1 MMSFFYC
8 GVDLKDFL
16 FKGLNTASW
25 RGLFGICVMITTLA
39 LGHEGLHLLKRY
51 FLTRFLQ
58 IRKQLLSR
66 TTSRSPDTSD
76 DEAGALSQALSRRR
90 RNRQE
95 EGSGEPAPRS
105 LLEESDHHEGDGDT
119 EVITQRPGGSG
130 LGGSHG
136 GFLYLGVSSVLHS
149 IYMFLGF
156 TLMNAV
162 MSFNAW
168 ILVAVGVGVA
178 IGYFLFGN
186 YRRED
191 ILIRPLSRE
200 TTSTNDNESGG
211 CPSPPTN
218 SNEENLRK
226 CLNYGATT
234 TTSPE
239 EGGESSRLVVGA
251 QVHFPRNILGS
262 STPT

>member
-1 MMSFFYC
+1 MSFFYC
-8 GVDLKDFL
+8 GVDLHDFL
-16 FKGLNTASW
+16 FKGLNTVSW
-25 RGLFGICVMITTLA
+25 RGLFGICVMITALA
-39 LGHEGLHLLKRY
+39 LGHEGLHVLKRF

-58 IRKQLLSR
+58 IRKQLLPRSPSR
-66 TTSRSPDTSD
+66 TPDSSD
-76 DEAGALSQALSRRR
+76 DEAASSSQAVSRRR

-119 EVITQRPGGSG
+119 DVITQRPGGV
-130 LGGSHG
+130 GGSHG
-136 GFLYLGVSSVLHS
+136 GFLYLGISSVLHA

-168 ILVAVGVGVA
+168 ILVAVGIGVA

-200 TTSTNDNESGG
+200 TTSMNDESGS
-211 CPSPPTN
+211 PSPPN
-218 SNEENLRK
+218 SDENLRK
-226 CLNYGATT
+226 CVSYGATT
-234 TTSPE
+234 SE
-239 EGGESSRLVVGA
+239 EQGESSRLVVGA
-251 QVHFPRNILGS
+251 QVHSPRIILGS
-262 STPT
+262 TPT